1 MSLRSVGE
9 LPASCFEG
17 VIPAMLATCDANG
30 MPNFT
35 WLSQVFLVDARHVAL
50 SCQFFRKTRENLTH
64 DPRAQLLIVEP
75 HGVRQYRLDL
85 RFARQETS
93 GPMFDAMAKRI
104 QAIASLT
111 HTEDVFA
118 LRSADVFEVMMLSEV
133 EVAAQLGPTPVAP
146 VRDPLIALARIS
158 EGIATCRGFEALV
171 QSGLDF
177 LMLHLGL
184 DTVSLYLAE
193 QGEQT
198 LYALASR
205 GYPQSGV
212 GARVAYG
219 VGIVGAAAQQRMP
232 VRIADMS
239 RELRYGRVV
248 REQVERAAGKLE
260 REVPLP
266 GLEGVTSLLA
276 VPLTLDGELFGVLST
291 ESARLLAYD
300 ERDVLLLQT
309 AGNALAQAIAR
320 SLDRAKEAAAEDA
333 PERAP
338 STPPAPL
345 ATGTGTLKV
354 RYYEADDS
362 IFLDGEYVIKGLPGR
377 ILWLLLRLRES
388 EGREVFLNRELRLHP
403 ALKLPGYKDNLEAR
417 LLMLQRRLQDK
428 DSVLRIH
435 REQRG
440 RLHLS
445 CDARVELELVPESAS
460 D

>member
-1 MSLRSVGE
+1 MSVRSISQ

-17 VIPAMLATCDANG
+17 VIPAMLATCGADG

-50 SCQFFRKTRENLTH
+50 SCQFFRKTRENLAH
-64 DPRAQLLIVEP
+64 DPRAQLLLVEP
-75 HGVRQYRLDL
+75 QGVRQYRLDL

-93 GPMFDAMAKRI
+93 GPLFDAMAKRI
-104 QAIASLT
+104 HAVASLT
-111 HTEDVFA
+111 RTESVFA
-118 LRSADVFEVMMLSEV
+118 LRSADIFEVMMLSEV
-133 EVAAQLGPTPVAP
+133 EVDTQPAATPVASS
-146 VRDPLIALARIS
+146 RDPLIALARIS
-158 EGIATCRGFEALV
+158 EGIAACRGFEALV
-171 QSGLDF
+171 QSGLDY

-184 DTVSLYLAE
+184 ETVSLYLAE

-232 VRIADMS
+232 VRIADMA
-239 RELRYGRVV
+239 RELRYGGVV

-266 GLEGVTSLLA
+266 GLERVRSLLA
-276 VPLTLDGELFGVLST
+276 VPLMLDGELFGVLST
-291 ESARLLAYD
+291 ESARSLAYD
-300 ERDVLLLQT
+300 DRDVLLLQT
-309 AGNALAQAIAR
+309 AGNTLSQAVAR
-320 SLDRAKEAAAEDA
+320 SLERAKDAALDDEL
-333 PERAP
+333 ERTIGEPSPTP
-338 STPPAPL
+338 ST
-345 ATGTGTLKV
+345 GTDTLKV
-354 RYYEADDS
+354 KYYDADDS
-362 IFLDGEYVIKGLPGR
+362 VFLDGEYLIKGLPGR
-377 ILWLLLRLRES
+377 ILWLLLGLRET
-388 EGREVFLNRELRLHP
+388 EQRDTFLNRELRLHP

-428 DSVLRIH
+428 GSALRIH

-440 RLHLS
+440 RLRLT
-445 CDARVELELVPESAS
+445 CDARVELEHVPA
-460 D
+460 